1 MIKSETEESVFTEIF
16 EKFLKDYQEWP
27 EILEI
32 AKKNSYNLGREGK
45 IWIIGGFV
53 YRPIIRALY
62 GEIPEPSQTDIDFLI
77 ERGSASEEVYAP
89 KGWDVKRTEAGYF
102 YLEKGNIRID
112 PNYLYSFHSIIS
124 RHTIPEMR
132 HFFPGTPMN
141 IQSIAY
147 DLTDKTVGVIGKHG
161 IVAIRNKIVQIN
173 NPEEAIFESEKRG
186 MRLEDFVREKAE
198 ELVFF
203 RWDLTP
209 INQIPDINE
218 NHKKNGKTTV
228 KG

>member
-1 MIKSETEESVFTEIF
+1 MVKSEREESEFTEIF
-16 EKFLKDYQEWP
+16 ERFLKDYQEWP

-53 YRPIIRALY
+53 YRPIIKELH

-124 RHTIPEMR
+124 RHTIPEMQ
-132 HFFPGTPMN
+132 HFFPGTPLD

-147 DLTDKTVGVIGKHG
+147 DITDRNVGVIGRRG
-161 IVAIRNKIVQIN
+161 IEAILGKIVRVN
-173 NPEEAIFESEKRG
+173 NLEEAIFEAEKRKISV
-186 MRLEDFVREKAE
+186 EDLVKQKSK
-198 ELVFF
+198 ELNFGY
-203 RWDLTP
+203 DLTR
-209 INQIPDINE
+209 IHQIPDINE